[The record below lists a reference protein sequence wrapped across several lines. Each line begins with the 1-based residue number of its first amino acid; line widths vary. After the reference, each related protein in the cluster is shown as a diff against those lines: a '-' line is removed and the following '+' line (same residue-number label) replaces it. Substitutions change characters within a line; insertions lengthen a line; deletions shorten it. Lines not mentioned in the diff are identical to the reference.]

1 MWSEAIPGPAQSN
14 QVEGVL
20 KMADYLVVPSP
31 PDDWNN
37 QPRPSFIAPAP
48 LIDVLF
54 DQLEYLVSHTGVEC
68 SAGCLD
74 CTRFEQIKKLLLVP
88 FESPDT
94 PEMLNPLRPA
104 SVGRPQTVCLI
115 V

>member
-1 MWSEAIPGPAQSN
+1 
-14 QVEGVL
+14 
-20 KMADYLVVPSP
+20 MADVLVAPSP
-31 PDDWNN
+31 PDEWNAES
-37 QPRPSFIAPAP
+37 RASFIAPAP

-54 DQLEYLVSHTGVEC
+54 DQLEYLVWHTAGEC
-68 SAGCLD
+68 PAGCPD
-74 CTRFEQIKKLLLVP
+74 CKRFEQIKKLLLVP